1 MPKTSSPDE
10 KKKNDA
16 MDAPIGTGMA
26 GEAKKTLGEV
36 MPAYRDYQMLK
47 MTNGEKPV
55 SIEEFKKG
63 KR

>member
-1 MPKTSSPDE
+1 MPKTYSPDE

-16 MDAPIGTGMA
+16 MAAPIGTGMA
-26 GEAKKTLGEV
+26 GEAKETLGKI

-47 MTNGEKPV
+47 MSNGEKPV